1 MRRTRDQSSQERSS
15 SMPGGHAAHQEE
27 GRRRRRR
34 NNNKELPVVVQNIY
48 CTNIAVLFFDLYSSL
63 CTLQGITSPFA
74 VLLIPDD
81 TSGRKQQHLFLRAGG
96 FRI

>member
-1 MRRTRDQSSQERSS
+1 MQLTRKK
-15 SMPGGHAAHQEE
+15 EE

-34 NNNKELPVVVQNIY
+34 RRNDNKKLPVVMHNIY
-48 CTNIAVLFFDLYSSL
+48 CTSIAVLFFDLSTSL

-81 TSGRKQQHLFLRAGG
+81 TSGRKQRHLFLRAGG